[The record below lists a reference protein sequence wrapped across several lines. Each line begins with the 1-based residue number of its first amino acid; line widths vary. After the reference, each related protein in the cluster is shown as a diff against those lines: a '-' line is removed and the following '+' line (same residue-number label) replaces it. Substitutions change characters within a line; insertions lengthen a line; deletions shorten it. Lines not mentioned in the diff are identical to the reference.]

1 MFRVITPGFEA
12 SYERWTDALNQ
23 ANSLIPNC
31 KGLFKDIRIYHGENL
46 IWVYS
51 RSHKYPQYIGA
62 GVYDNLARL
71 FIAEAMAEEAANN
84 SDPDSDSDLN
94 TDSQYSDRQFPQLYL
109 GIDQNIKFKDI
120 KNKVSVFAILLH
132 NKRRRYR

>member
-31 KGLFKDIRIYHGENL
+31 KGLFKDIRIYYGENL

-51 RSHKYPQYIGA
+51 RLHKYPQYIGPKM
-62 GVYDNLARL
+62 YDKLAKL
-71 FIAEAMAEEAANN
+71 FITEAMEEEAAN
-84 SDPDSDSDLN
+84 SDAEPDSN
-94 TDSQYSDRQFPQLYL
+94 KTDEL
-109 GIDQNIKFKDI
+109 
-120 KNKVSVFAILLH
+120 
-132 NKRRRYR
+132 

>member
-31 KGLFKDIRIYHGENL
+31 KGLFKDIRIYYGENL

-51 RSHKYPQYIGA
+51 RLHKYPQYIGPRM
-62 GVYDNLARL
+62 YDKLAKL
-71 FIAEAMAEEAANN
+71 FLTEAMEAAGKGEETEGTGGQE
-84 SDPDSDSDLN
+84 D
-94 TDSQYSDRQFPQLYL
+94 YE
-109 GIDQNIKFKDI
+109 IE
-120 KNKVSVFAILLH
+120 
-132 NKRRRYR
+132 

>member
-71 FIAEAMAEEAANN
+71 FIAEAMAEEAVNN
-84 SDPDSDSDLN
+84 QDPNLDPDSDPNPN
-94 TDSQYSDRQFPQLYL
+94 TDST
-109 GIDQNIKFKDI
+109 
-120 KNKVSVFAILLH
+120 V
-132 NKRRRYR
+132 